1 MTASAGGGLA
11 TGRLRLPG
19 GQAPGGLG
27 LVQELVNTSPRVP
40 HDSGRLADLLAE
52 PDAAAAWL
60 SRALEQW
67 AEATG
72 QPVPELSL
80 GPADLAPL
88 REVREAVREL
98 AGPGQPASAGPPAAG
113 SARPG
118 QPASAGPAA
127 AGLSELGLT
136 LRLGPDGRVSYGP
149 AGPGW
154 RGVAA
159 LVAAEIL
166 LAQQRG
172 QWPRFKSCPH
182 QRCGIAFYD
191 SSRNAS
197 RVWHDVSTCGNQT
210 NLRAYRARR
219 KDATSS

>member
-1 MTASAGGGLA
+1 MTVSGGGGLA

-19 GQAPGGLG
+19 GQAPDGLG

-40 HDSGRLADLLAE
+40 QDSGRLADLLAD
-52 PDAAAAWL
+52 PDDAAAWL

-72 QPVPELSL
+72 QPVPELAL

-98 AGPGQPASAGPPAAG
+98 AGPGEPDPV
-113 SARPG
+113 
-118 QPASAGPAA
+118 AA
-127 AGLSELGLT
+127 AGLSDLT
-136 LRLGPDGRVSYGP
+136 LTLGLGPDGRVTYGP

-159 LVAAEIL
+159 LVTAEVL

-172 QWPRFKSCPH
+172 QWARFKSCPH

-210 NLRAYRARR
+210 NLRAYRARQ
-219 KDATSS
+219 KDAASS

>member
-1 MTASAGGGLA
+1 MTASGGDGLA

-19 GQAPGGLG
+19 GRAPGSLG
-27 LVQELVNTSPRVP
+27 LVQELVNTSLRVP
-40 HDSGRLADLLAE
+40 QDSDRLADLLAD
-52 PDAAAAWL
+52 PDRAAAWL

-67 AEATG
+67 AGATG
-72 QPVPELSL
+72 QPVPELAL
-80 GPADLAPL
+80 GRADLAPL

-98 AGPGQPASAGPPAAG
+98 AGPGQPD
-113 SARPG
+113 
-118 QPASAGPAA
+118 PAA
-127 AGLSELGLT
+127 AAALSDLALALGLG
-136 LRLGPDGRVSYGP
+136 LDGRMSYGP
-149 AGPGW
+149 AGSGW

-172 QWPRFKSCPH
+172 QWARFKSCPFE
-182 QRCGIAFYD
+182 RCGIAFYD

-210 NLRAYRARR
+210 NLRAYRARQ
-219 KDATSS
+219 KDAASS